1 MLWPITRA
9 YTSGGDTWGTPPQKK
24 TWANSPL
31 SFLLT
36 KCPLPITFWVPPIHS
51 FSSPPLVPNWNQFVF
66 FNRLKVPWNWIAF
79 YQNSL
84 VISPGLLYHP
94 IRRESGRPETSEASG
109 VVKIDVDTHISYNF
123 INKHMALR
131 WVNPLNPPRMD
142 L

>member
-24 TWANSPL
+24 TWVNSPL
-31 SFLLT
+31 VLT
-36 KCPLPITFWVPPIHS
+36 HQVSPPDKVWVPLIHS
-51 FSSPPLVPNWNQFVF
+51 FSSPPIVPNWNQFVF
-66 FNRLKVPWNWIAF
+66 FNPLKVPWNWIAF

-84 VISPGLLYHP
+84 VISPGLLYHA

-123 INKHMALR
+123 INKYMALR

>member
-1 MLWPITRA
+1 M
-9 YTSGGDTWGTPPQKK
+9 GGHLGHPSTEENMSKFSSLVFTHQVSPPD
-24 TWANSPL
+24 NV
-31 SFLLT
+31 
-36 KCPLPITFWVPPIHS
+36 WVPPIHS

-66 FNRLKVPWNWIAF
+66 FNPLKVPWNWIAF

-94 IRRESGRPETSEASG
+94 IRRERGRPETSEASG